1 LIGDKNWVIEMK
13 NTKKSLWGEGSLM
26 VGASSSAVS
35 IAINP
40 TGIFYFIAF
49 VVLLLIVILIWRY
62 WRKNT
67 IK

>member
-13 NTKKSLWGEGSLM
+13 ITKKSLWGEGSLM

-49 VVLLLIVILIWRY
+49 FFKQKTAYEIPLRLVG
-62 WRKNT
+62 
-67 IK
+67 